1 MLITTTSTTST
12 YSATT
17 TTTTTYSATTITM
30 LTTYPTLHVY
40 SFPYGFSYL
49 ALLTTI
55 LFVLHACMHLWN
67 LYEVPAYESGLINT
81 LNPRVGLGSLVDPTI
96 TQHHHQQHQQ
106 FQTNNQNRIETPSS
120 SSSSSSSSSQQSST
134 SQSFVPSSLF
144 QPKSRIRS
152 FSHNVSHTNHHN
164 HQHHTTPSSPSSSS
178 SSSSSVSKQQSHS
191 LNHLHS
197 TASLSPSSSTAVTIP
212 SKIPYRDNYN
222 HNNYNQNLPSI
233 FPSLPHLPLK
243 QHQHQHQQQQ
253 LSGQLQPKQQSLY
266 IKRLV
271 IQFMFSFVVID

>member
-1 MLITTTSTTST
+1 
-12 YSATT
+12 
-17 TTTTTYSATTITM
+17 
-30 LTTYPTLHVY
+30 
-40 SFPYGFSYL
+40 
-49 ALLTTI
+49 
-55 LFVLHACMHLWN
+55 MHLWN

-81 LNPRVGLGSLVDPTI
+81 LNPRVGLGSLIDPTI

-106 FQTNNQNRIETPSS
+106 FQTNNQNRIETPL
-120 SSSSSSSSSQQSST
+120 SSSSSSQQSST
-134 SQSFVPSSLF
+134 SQSFVPSSPF
-144 QPKSRIRS
+144 QSKSRIRS

-164 HQHHTTPSSPSSSS
+164 HQHHTSPSSPSSSSS

-212 SKIPYRDNYN
+212 SKIPYHDNYN

-243 QHQHQHQQQQ
+243 QHQQQQQ

-271 IQFMFSFVVID
+271 IQFIID